1 MTRIEWRKFRG
12 KYEKYDT
19 QSDTL
24 CQRVIGGIGWPAAG
38 KPGAVI
44 PLAEEMAYRPYP
56 SAPVYVLEVFESHDL
71 EELCKQMV
79 LFRKDYAIEEF
90 FTNDTN
96 LACVNYISQ
105 RNHDANFERWRTL
118 NILAA
123 PYVSQSGDIAYHIQA
138 LKKSLDPGKKM
149 LALNSKRLTSALS
162 EISTEDIS
170 SLKDS
175 DTPLISALAYGY
187 VQLHVN
193 QYLYGNDRHSKT
205 IMEYD
210 LFDEER
216 DHNLFDEKEDFD
228 AFQ

>member
-56 SAPVYVLEVFESHDL
+56 PAPVYVLGVFESHDL
-71 EELCKQMV
+71 EELCQEMV
-79 LFRKDYAIEEF
+79 LFRNEFKITEF
-90 FTNDTN
+90 FANDTN

-105 RNHDANFERWRTL
+105 RNHDVKYERWRTL
-118 NILAA
+118 NVLGA
-123 PYVSQSGDIAYHIQA
+123 PYVDQAGSVSYHVQE
-138 LKKSLDPGKKM
+138 LKKSLAPGKKL
-149 LALNSKRLTSALS
+149 LALNSKRLAAALS
-162 EISTEDIS
+162 EVGQEDIS
-170 SLKDS
+170 NLKDS
-175 DTPLISALAYGY
+175 DAPLLSGLAYGY

-193 QYLYGNDRHSKT
+193 QYLYGADLHPKAIT
-205 IMEYD
+205 EYD
-210 LFDEER
+210 IFDDKKEH
-216 DHNLFDEKEDFD
+216 DIFNEKEDFD
-228 AFQ
+228 VF